1 VYEQQHND
9 RENNKLSRAQAE
21 PTLRSTP
28 LERNSHREEQPAM
41 PLQPRFLIL
50 VTLFGLVFLPGS
62 RAIAGPLT
70 ISQLLDIRH
79 PSNPVWSPNG
89 RRIAYLW
96 DRCDVVN
103 LYVVDSDGKDA
114 PRALT
119 QLSDGKVTNPFWSA
133 DGSSLYFV
141 QSGKLWNVSV
151 DGGTPAEVWSPVGG
165 TGGVTPSPDST
176 RIAAVVADRDGTHT
190 LIVRTLATSTD
201 QPIANN
207 KGLIYSIRW
216 SPDGQ
221 HLAYVGDGKII
232 PHDVSHAYSGAKL
245 VYRDPEFVP
254 GRLYV
259 VPVAGGEPI
268 ALGSNGSRYEQ
279 ISWAGNGRLAYERQ
293 SENFRDRRI
302 VIADIRDGQEQ
313 VIHTDHEAQFWSLP
327 EGEAGGEPLPSP
339 DGKLIAYISDTADD
353 WDHLYVVAANGGDP
367 IQITSGHTE
376 AWRPAWSHDSHS
388 LAFDTN
394 DSDHP
399 ADRRIGIATISAEN
413 SRPSVRYVTKLD
425 GTNTEPAWSPEDT
438 SLVYQ
443 HTDWQNSA
451 DLYTIM
457 SSGTAPATR
466 ITNSMPRELDKSLLV
481 KPEYVTF
488 PGANGTPVPGWL
500 FVPPGLDKSKKHA
513 AIVWIHGDGINQNYD
528 GWHIQRNYAV
538 YYSLHQ
544 YWLQQGYVVFAPD
557 YRGSIGYG
565 AKWRSA
571 VYMDVGGKDA
581 EDASRAGEYLKTLPY
596 VDGNR
601 IGVWG
606 LSYGGFFTLIA
617 VTRHPLLFR
626 SAVDVAGVV
635 DYAMYYDDPYHGSWT
650 ASRIGTPEQNPQ
662 VYANASPISHI
673 GDLQRPLLILHGTA
687 DVNVPFIESVSLI
700 DQALKAK
707 KGDLITFMMY
717 PGEFHYF
724 SREQVLGDAWRR
736 VDEFFGKTLSPAK
749 TP

>member
-1 VYEQQHND
+1 MYEQQHND

-232 PHDVSHAYSGAKL
+232 PHDVSPAYSGAKL

-293 SENFRDRRI
+293 SENFRDRQI

-466 ITNSMPRELDKSLLV
+466 ITNSMPRELDKSL
-481 KPEYVTF
+481 
-488 PGANGTPVPGWL
+488 
-500 FVPPGLDKSKKHA
+500 
-513 AIVWIHGDGINQNYD
+513 
-528 GWHIQRNYAV
+528 
-538 YYSLHQ
+538 
-544 YWLQQGYVVFAPD
+544 
-557 YRGSIGYG
+557 
-565 AKWRSA
+565 RS
-571 VYMDVGGKDA
+571 M
-581 EDASRAGEYLKTLPY
+581 
-596 VDGNR
+596 
-601 IGVWG
+601 
-606 LSYGGFFTLIA
+606 
-617 VTRHPLLFR
+617 
-626 SAVDVAGVV
+626 
-635 DYAMYYDDPYHGSWT
+635 
-650 ASRIGTPEQNPQ
+650 
-662 VYANASPISHI
+662 
-673 GDLQRPLLILHGTA
+673 
-687 DVNVPFIESVSLI
+687 
-700 DQALKAK
+700 
-707 KGDLITFMMY
+707 
-717 PGEFHYF
+717 
-724 SREQVLGDAWRR
+724 
-736 VDEFFGKTLSPAK
+736 
-749 TP
+749 

>member
-1 VYEQQHND
+1 
-9 RENNKLSRAQAE
+9 
-21 PTLRSTP
+21 
-28 LERNSHREEQPAM
+28 M
-41 PLQPRFLIL
+41 PLAPRFLVVL
-50 VTLFGLVFLPGS
+50 TLAGLVFFSGTP
-62 RAIAGPLT
+62 AIAAPLT

-79 PSNPVWSPNG
+79 PNQPVWSPNG

-103 LYVVDSDGKDA
+103 LYVVESDGKSL

-119 QLSDGKVTNPFWSA
+119 QLTDGKVTDQFWSD
-133 DGSSLYFV
+133 DGRSLYFF
-141 QSGKLWNVSV
+141 QNGKLWNVNA
-151 DGGTPAEVWSPVGG
+151 DGGTAAKVWAPRGG
-165 TGGVTPSPDST
+165 ASSVTPSPDRT
-176 RIAAVVADRDGTHT
+176 RVAAIVAGEDGGHM
-190 LIVRTLATSTD
+190 LVVRTLATGTN
-201 QPIANN
+201 QPIAHNN
-207 KGLIYSIRW
+207 GLIYSVRW

-221 HLAYVGDGKII
+221 RLAFVGDGKII
-232 PHDVSHAYSGAKL
+232 PHDVSPAYSGAKL

-259 VPVAGGEPI
+259 VSIAGGEPV
-268 ALGSNGSRYEQ
+268 ALGSNESRYEG
-279 ISWAGNGRLAYERQ
+279 ISWAGNGRLTYERQ
-293 SENFRDRRI
+293 AEDFKDRRI
-302 VIADIRDGQEQ
+302 VIADIRDGQEH
-313 VIHTDHEAQFWSLP
+313 VIHTDHDAQFWSLP

-339 DGKLIAYISDTADD
+339 DGKWIAYVSDAADD
-353 WDHLYVVAANGGDP
+353 WDHLYIVAADGGDA
-367 IQITSGHTE
+367 IQITSGHAE

-399 ADRRIGIATISAEN
+399 GDRRIGIATISADN
-413 SRPSVRYVTKLD
+413 SRPAVRYVTKLD
-425 GTNTEPAWSPEDT
+425 GTNTEPVWSPEDT
-438 SLVYQ
+438 SIVYQ

-451 DLYTIM
+451 DLYTM
-457 SSGTAPATR
+457 LSSGTAPAARLTD
-466 ITNSMPRELDKSLLV
+466 SMPRELDKSLLV
-481 KPEYVTF
+481 KPKYVIF
-488 PGANGTPVPGWL
+488 PGADGTPVPGWL
-500 FVPPGLDKSKKHA
+500 FLPRHLDKTKRHA

-544 YWLQQGYVVFAPD
+544 YWLQHGYVVFAPD

-650 ASRIGTPEQNPQ
+650 ASRIGTPEQNPR

-673 GDLQRPLLILHGTA
+673 NELQRPLLILHGTA
-687 DVNVPFIESVSLI
+687 DVNVPFIESVRLI
-700 DQALKAK
+700 DEALKAK

-736 VDEFFGKTLSPAK
+736 VDEFFAKTLSPAK
-749 TP
+749 QP